1 MAKKGYFSTF
11 FTKVNN
17 AVLKNEKLRNL
28 KSIYYYID
36 GINLKFIKKP
46 KTRKFKKESYNS
58 I

>member
-36 GINLKFIKKP
+36 GINLN
-46 KTRKFKKESYNS
+46 E
-58 I
+58 